1 MYRGVIN
8 MRIVIGS
15 DHAGYELKMQIKAYL
30 EAQKYAVID
39 VGTDSATESVSYVDY
54 GRSAAEEIVSGRA
67 DRGIIVCGT
76 GIGISIAANKI
87 PGIRAALCTNSFMAE
102 MARRHNDANMLAL
115 GGRVLA
121 ATYAQTIV
129 ETFLTHDFEGGR
141 HQKRLDSLE

>member
-1 MYRGVIN
+1 M
-8 MRIVIGS
+8 
-15 DHAGYELKMQIKAYL
+15 
-30 EAQKYAVID
+30 ID